1 MVQHLPALL
10 VVVPLLTA
18 LSVSA
23 FSWLSPRLCLPL
35 TFGCI
40 GFALASSIG
49 ILMEVIA
56 NGPMVYTMGG
66 WGVTIG
72 SEPIGIVYVIDYL
85 SAPILVVVTAV
96 ALLNLVASSKQID
109 RDFSDKKGTFY
120 TLYILFVTGLMGIVA
135 TGDAFNLY
143 VLLEIAALTGYA
155 LIGLGQPRA
164 PLSSLNYLFIGTIG
178 ASFYLLGVG
187 YLYIATGSLNMAD
200 LARFIAMPEHSSS
213 TIVMFAF
220 IICMTGLFIKMGLFP
235 LHGWLPNAYS
245 HASPASS
252 ALLAPLTTKVMIYAM
267 IRVCLFVFTPAYVFG
282 TLKISNA
289 IVWISVA
296 AIVVGSLMAL
306 TQKSLFKMLTY
317 IVIAEVGYM
326 VGGFFLGN
334 RMGITGSTL
343 HIINDAA
350 MTLCL
355 FLAAGAITY
364 RTKSDSFSELK
375 GIFKRMPYTMTAFTV
390 GALAVIG
397 IPPTCGFFS
406 KWYLIIGGINAGHYG
421 FVAALIF
428 SSLVNAVL
436 FFRIFEIAY
445 FQSPGDSKDH
455 HHHGHH
461 RRKDKMVEAPLSML
475 VPLMIV
481 ALSLIALGIYTGD
494 IVTHVIQAAIPGGIS

>member
-1 MVQHLPALL
+1 MIRHLPALL
-10 VVVPLLTA
+10 VVIPLLTA

-23 FSWLSPRLCLPL
+23 LSWVAPRLCLPL

-40 GFALASSIG
+40 GASLASSIG
-49 ILMEVIA
+49 ILVEVIKG
-56 NGPMVYTMGG
+56 GPVVYTMGG
-66 WGVTIG
+66 W
-72 SEPIGIVYVIDYL
+72 SAPIGIVYVIDYL
-85 SAPILVVVTAV
+85 SAPVLVVVTAV
-96 ALLNLVASSKQID
+96 ALINLVASNRQID
-109 RDFSDKKGTFY
+109 RDFKDKKGTFY
-120 TLYILFVTGLMGIVA
+120 TLYILFVTGMVGIVA

-143 VLLEIAALTGYA
+143 VLLEIAALTGYS
-155 LIGLGQPRA
+155 LIGLGHERA

-200 LARFIAMPEHSSS
+200 LARFVAMPEHGAS
-213 TIVMFAF
+213 TMVMFAF

-245 HASPASS
+245 YASPAAS
-252 ALLAPLTTKVMIYAM
+252 ALVAPLTTKVMIYAM
-267 IRVCLFVFTPAYVFG
+267 IRVGLYVFTPAYVFG
-282 TLKISNA
+282 KLQVSYA
-289 IVWISVA
+289 IVWIAVL
-296 AIVVGSLMAL
+296 AIVFGSLLAL

-355 FLAAGAITY
+355 FLAAGAITF
-364 RTKSDSFSELK
+364 RTKSDAFKDLK
-375 GIFKRMPYTMTAFTV
+375 GIFHQMPFTMTAFTV

-397 IPPTCGFFS
+397 VPPTCGFFS
-406 KWYLIIGGINAGHYG
+406 KWYLITGGIQAGHYG
-421 FVAALIF
+421 FAAALIF

-436 FFRIFEIAY
+436 FFRIFETAY
-445 FQSPGDSKDH
+445 FEQPGEDKGH

-461 RRKDKMVEAPLSML
+461 KHRNKMVEAPVSML
-475 VPLMIV
+475 VPLMLTALGLIV
-481 ALSLIALGIYTGD
+481 LGIYTGD
-494 IVTHVIQAAIPGGIS
+494 IVTHVIKAAIPEVIA

>member
-23 FSWLSPRLCLPL
+23 LSWLAPRLCLPL

-40 GFALASSIG
+40 GFSLASSIG
-49 ILMEVIA
+49 ILLEVIA
-56 NGPMVYTMGG
+56 SGPVVYTMGG
-66 WGVTIG
+66 W
-72 SEPIGIVYVIDYL
+72 SAPIGIVYVIDYL

-96 ALLNLVASSKQID
+96 ALINLVASSKQID
-109 RDFSDKKGTFY
+109 RDFSDKKGSFY
-120 TLYILFVTGLMGIVA
+120 TLYILFVTGMVGIVA

-143 VLLEIAALTGYA
+143 VLLEIAALTGYS

-200 LARFIAMPEHSSS
+200 LARFIAMPEHGSS
-213 TIVMFAF
+213 TMVMFAF
-220 IICMTGLFIKMGLFP
+220 IICMTGLFTKMGLFP

-267 IRVCLFVFTPAYVFG
+267 IRVGLYVFTPAYVFG
-282 TLKISNA
+282 KLQISNA
-289 IVWISVA
+289 IVWIAVA
-296 AIVVGSLMAL
+296 AIVAGSLMAL
-306 TQKSLFKMLTY
+306 TQKSLFKMLTF

-355 FLAAGAITY
+355 FLSAGAIAY
-364 RTKSDSFSELK
+364 KIGSDSFTDLK
-375 GIFKRMPYTMTAFTV
+375 GIFKRMPFTMTAFTV

-406 KWYLIIGGINAGHYG
+406 KWYLITGGIKAGHYG
-421 FVAALIF
+421 FAAALIF
-428 SSLVNAVL
+428 SSLINAVL

-455 HHHGHH
+455 HSHHHHGHH
-461 RRKDKMVEAPLSML
+461 RHKDKMVEAPLSML
-475 VPLMIV
+475 VPLMIT
-481 ALSLIALGIYTGD
+481 ALSLIVLGIYTGD
-494 IVTHVIQAAIPGGIS
+494 IVTHVIQAAIPGVIS